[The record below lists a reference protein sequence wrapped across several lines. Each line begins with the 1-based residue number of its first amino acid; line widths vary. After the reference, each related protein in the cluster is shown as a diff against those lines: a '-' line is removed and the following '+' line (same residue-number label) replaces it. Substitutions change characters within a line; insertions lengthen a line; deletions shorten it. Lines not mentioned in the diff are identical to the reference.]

1 MNELKK
7 EVTVHEEQVMNP
19 TGNAENQSA
28 ISLTKTNAYRVTRI
42 KRTGT
47 DEASV
52 PFHFRQVRKGLHNYT
67 HAYGNEG
74 ELRELYPDDFKNWEA
89 VAFSYPGHLEEFWEK
104 AENAYRWSS
113 FNPDVRGETDIMQY
127 ERMLLEDVQQIPE
140 EKQEE
145 YISAYKQ
152 KFSSL
157 LGSLSNCASTMITGP
172 ANFNHKRN
180 EKANISYDNR
190 YKEFQEWRSRFIN
203 AMKRMREAARPEEEK
218 QEEAWRI
225 LKKDIESSADTIHEI
240 DTGKSKGYHRAL
252 FVSSILNKVETFAR
266 HGNVEVVQ
274 KAVDFINEY
283 NSKVKKPVITARNK
297 FFMLPDVARRMRDKL
312 QAVREQE
319 NKEMVFEGGTL
330 VLNYEE
336 DRLQIL
342 FDDIP
347 EEGKRRELKSSGFRW
362 APKNKAWQRLLTSN
376 AVRAAKRILNCPTS
390 KP

>member
-1 MNELKK
+1 MTELKK

-19 TGNAENQSA
+19 AGSAGCQSA
-28 ISLTKTNAYRVTRI
+28 IPLTKKNAYRVTLI

-47 DEASV
+47 NEEPV
-52 PFHFRQVRKGLHNYT
+52 LFHFRKKRMGLNNYT
-67 HAYGNEG
+67 HMCGDEG
-74 ELRELYPDDFKNWEA
+74 ELKELCPGDFKNWEA
-89 VAFSYPGHLEEFWEK
+89 VAFRYPGHLEELMEK

-113 FNPDVRGETDIMQY
+113 FDPDVRGETDIMHY
-127 ERMLLEDVQQIPE
+127 ERILQEDMQQIPE
-140 EKQEE
+140 EKQTE
-145 YISAYKQ
+145 YIAAYKQ

-190 YKEFQEWRSRFIN
+190 YQEFHEWRNRFIN
-203 AMKRMREAARPEEEK
+203 AMQRMKEAARTEEEK
-218 QEEAWRI
+218 QDEAWQI
-225 LKKDIESSADTIHEI
+225 LKKNIGRSAEIIHEI
-240 DTGKSKGYHRAL
+240 DTGKSKGYNRAL
-252 FVSSILNKVETFAR
+252 FVSSILNKVETFAN

-283 NSKVKKPVITARNK
+283 NSKIKKPIITARNK
-297 FFMLPDVARRMRDKL
+297 FFTLPEVAQRMKDKL

-319 NKEMVFEGGTL
+319 NKEMAFEGGTL
-330 VLNYEE
+330 VWNYEE

-347 EEGKRRELKSSGFRW
+347 EESKRTELKSSGFRW
-362 APKNKAWQRLLTSN
+362 SPTNKAWQRQLTSN
-376 AVRAAKRILNCPTS
+376 AIRAAKRILNLS
-390 KP
+390 NS

>member
-1 MNELKK
+1 MTELKK
-7 EVTVHEEQVMNP
+7 EVTVHQEQVMNP
-19 TGNAENQSA
+19 AGNAGNQSA
-28 ISLTKTNAYRVTRI
+28 IPLTKTNAYRVTLI

-47 DEASV
+47 DEEAV
-52 PFHFRQVRKGLHNYT
+52 LFHFRKKRMGLNNYT

-74 ELRELYPDDFKNWEA
+74 ELKELCSDDFKNWEA
-89 VAFSYPGHLEEFWEK
+89 VAFRYPGHLEGLMEK

-113 FNPDVRGETDIMQY
+113 FDPDVRGETDILQY
-127 ERMLLEDVQQIPE
+127 ERILQEDTQQIPE
-140 EKQEE
+140 GKQEE

-157 LGSLSNCASTMITGP
+157 LSSLSNCASAMITGP

-190 YKEFQEWRSRFIN
+190 YKEFHEWRNRFIN
-203 AMKRMREAARPEEEK
+203 AMKRMKEAARPEEEK
-218 QEEAWRI
+218 QDEVWQI
-225 LKKDIESSADTIHEI
+225 LKKDIGRSADIIHEI

-252 FVSSILNKVETFAR
+252 FVSGILNKVETFAN

-283 NSKVKKPVITARNK
+283 NSKIKKPVITVRNK
-297 FFMLPDVARRMRDKL
+297 FFTLPEVAQRMKDKL

-319 NKEMVFEGGTL
+319 NKEMTFEGGIL
-330 VLNYEE
+330 VWNYEE

-347 EEGKRRELKSSGFRW
+347 EESKRTELKSSGFRW
-362 APKNKAWQRLLTSN
+362 SPTNKAWQRQLTSN
-376 AVRAAKRILNCPTS
+376 AIRAAKRILNLS
-390 KP
+390 NS